1 MTKAISVVLLLWL
14 SATAPLRAYSVLTH
28 EAVIDTVWLGNI
40 KPVLLKRYP
49 QATPADVIK
58 AHAYAYGGAI
68 IQDIGYYPFGAKL
81 FSDLTHYIRSGDF
94 VTALLRDASDI
105 NELAFALGSLAHY
118 TGDNSGHP
126 EAINITVPLLY
137 PKLKTEYGPVVTYE
151 DDKSA
156 HLKTEF
162 GFDVLQVARGAYA
175 PQAYHDFIGF
185 EVSQSLLKRAFAD
198 TYGLKLE
205 DVMDHQGLS
214 FGTFRYSVSTLIP
227 TATRAAWLLKKDEIK
242 KARPSMTRRK
252 FVYNMKRSS
261 YRKEWGSD
269 YQKPGCG
276 ARLIA
281 FISRIVPK
289 IGPFRAL
296 AFKVPGPK
304 GEKYFM
310 SSFDDTVKR
319 YEALIRQYDAG
330 KLVLSDTNMDTGKIA
345 VKGKYQMADD
355 AYTSLV
361 LKIESEH
368 APVSQA
374 LHNSLARYYDGEAT
388 ASAH

>member
-1 MTKAISVVLLLWL
+1 MTKAIPAILLLWL

-28 EAVIDTVWLGNI
+28 EAVIDTVWLGSI
-40 KPVLLKRYP
+40 KPVLLKRFP
-49 QATPADVIK
+49 QATRDDVLK

-68 IQDIGYYPFGAKL
+68 IQDIGYYPFGSKL
-81 FSDLTHYIRSGDF
+81 FSDLAHYIRSGDF
-94 VTALLRDASDI
+94 VAALLHDASDI

-118 TGDNSGHP
+118 TGDNTGHP
-126 EAINITVPLLY
+126 EAVNLTVALAY
-137 PKLKTEYGPVVTYE
+137 PKLKAEYGPVVTYE

-185 EVSQSLLKRAFAD
+185 EVSESLLKRAFED
-198 TYGLKLE
+198 TYGLKL
-205 DVMDHQGLS
+205 DAVMDHQGLS

-242 KARPSMTRRK
+242 KERPSITRRK

-261 YRKEWGSD
+261 YRKEWGSN
-269 YQKPGCG
+269 YQKPGFG
-276 ARLIA
+276 ARFIA
-281 FISRIVPK
+281 FISRILPK

-296 AFKVPGPK
+296 SFKVPGPK
-304 GEKYFM
+304 GEKLFM
-310 SSFDDTVKR
+310 SSFNDTVKR
-319 YEALIRQYDAG
+319 YQAFIKQYDAG
-330 KLVLSDTNMDTGKIA
+330 TLVLPDTNLDTGRPA
-345 VKGKYQMADD
+345 VKGKYHMADD

-361 LKIESEH
+361 LKIESAH

-374 LHNSLARYYDGEAT
+374 LHDSLARYYDGAAT